1 MLVQVRQLK
10 AQADDMV
17 MQSLI
22 SDESGQTIEKQV
34 YAEVM
39 DVLNLMRVNQNKI
52 KEEANLKVEC
62 LI

>member
-1 MLVQVRQLK
+1 MK